1 MSEPS
6 AHNKTLGKRDIA
18 LFSISAILL
27 IDTLAASASIG
38 SSSIFWW
45 FFLGIVFYLPF
56 ALVCAEMGCSY
67 PEQGGIYAWVRNAF
81 GGRWGSRVTWSYWV
95 NIAIWIPA
103 LFILFAGVAKQLF
116 FPDLSTAWQVVMG
129 ITLTWIAVA
138 VNVVTLNV
146 GKWVPNLGA
155 IFKIIFFIA
164 IIFGATLYVEN
175 NGWSNPI
182 TWAALQPSWGNSL
195 QYIPAIIYGML
206 GFELISAESGN
217 MRNPAR
223 DVPLGIF
230 VSGIIIFVLYVL
242 GTIAI
247 LAALPAEEINLVEGL
262 VDTLNLFFAHYEYG
276 RYIVLLLGCAALYTF
291 FSNGVTWALGGN
303 SAAAEAAD
311 EGELPRVFAIKSRE
325 QGTPVGAAVLMGIIS
340 TVILILY
347 SFLLNTNEDL
357 FWSLFAFSGVI
368 FLLPYIGMLLAFLKM
383 RQTDPDHIRPF
394 KIAGGRP
401 VALLLTIVCVA
412 ILALSIVLF
421 FYTPGEGVQWPV
433 LIGAVVTVLLGE
445 IVIHYAERQR
455 SS

>member
-1 MSEPS
+1 
-6 AHNKTLGKRDIA
+6 
-18 LFSISAILL
+18 
-27 IDTLAASASIG
+27 
-38 SSSIFWW
+38 
-45 FFLGIVFYLPF
+45 
-56 ALVCAEMGCSY
+56 
-67 PEQGGIYAWVRNAF
+67 
-81 GGRWGSRVTWSYWV
+81 
-95 NIAIWIPA
+95 
-103 LFILFAGVAKQLF
+103 
-116 FPDLSTAWQVVMG
+116 
-129 ITLTWIAVA
+129 
-138 VNVVTLNV
+138 
-146 GKWVPNLGA
+146 
-155 IFKIIFFIA
+155 
-164 IIFGATLYVEN
+164 
-175 NGWSNPI
+175 
-182 TWAALQPSWGNSL
+182 
-195 QYIPAIIYGML
+195 ML